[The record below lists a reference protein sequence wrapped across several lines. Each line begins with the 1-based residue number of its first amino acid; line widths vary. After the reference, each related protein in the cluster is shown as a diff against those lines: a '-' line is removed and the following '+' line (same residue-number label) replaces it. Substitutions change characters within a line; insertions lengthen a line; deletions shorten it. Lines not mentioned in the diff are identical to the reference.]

1 MSRGRGV
8 FVSLQSQDALI
19 DGPSTSGKRSLRTG
33 RQWISG
39 ESGLAAKT
47 RVARLDTRVD
57 DRDTLV
63 VSDEGALHRVYRK
76 ALHVGEGEA
85 GDPREALEFFGQRHV
100 GHETVIRIHRHAE
113 TLCDEVADRMFRQR
127 RYSPGIHVR

>member
-1 MSRGRGV
+1 MVRQRAV
-8 FVSLQSQDALI
+8 KIA
-19 DGPSTSGKRSLRTG
+19 SGGG
-33 RQWISG
+33 RQWISR
-39 ESGLAAKT
+39 ERRLAAKA

-76 ALHVGEGEA
+76 PLHVGESEA
-85 GDPREALEFFGQRHV
+85 GDPRQALEFLGQRHV
-100 GHETVIRIHRHAE
+100 RHEAVIGVHRHAKA
-113 TLCDEVADRMFRQR
+113 LRDEVADWMFRER